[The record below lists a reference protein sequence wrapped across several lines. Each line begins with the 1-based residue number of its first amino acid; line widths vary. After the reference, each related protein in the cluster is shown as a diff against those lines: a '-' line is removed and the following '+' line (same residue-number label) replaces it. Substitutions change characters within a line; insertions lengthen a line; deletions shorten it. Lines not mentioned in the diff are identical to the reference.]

1 MAARGYVVV
10 AFGYRA
16 APAARFPAQVED
28 ARAALA
34 FVRRNADA
42 LGVDTARIALVGASA
57 GAHLALLAAYEPG
70 APRVRAVVNF
80 YGPAD
85 LAAGYR
91 DVPRPDP
98 YDVRRVLRDF
108 LGGPPAAMPARYAAA
123 SPVRWARAGV
133 PPTLHV
139 YGARDHIVKP
149 RFGRELHARLRA
161 AGATSAYLEL
171 PWSEHGFNA
180 LLSGV
185 GGQLSLYYSE
195 RFIAWALAVPP
206 AARPAARH
214 LPIRGPRRRAAYL
227 YITQDR
233 PSARACAAAAVAL
246 PRRRCPL
253 PHRPN

>member
-16 APAARFPAQVED
+16 APAARFPAQLED
-28 ARAALA
+28 VRAALA
-34 FVRRNADA
+34 FVRRNAADF
-42 LGVDTARIALVGASA
+42 GVDADRIALVGASA
-57 GAHLALLAAYEPG
+57 GAHLAMLAAYEPG
-70 APRVRAVVNF
+70 APPVRAVVNY

-108 LGGPPAAMPARYAAA
+108 VGGPPAAMPARYAAA
-123 SPVRWARAGV
+123 SPVRWVRAGV

-139 YGARDHIVKP
+139 YGGRDHIVKP
-149 RFGRELHARLRA
+149 RFGRELHARLRG
-161 AGATSAYLEL
+161 AGATSVYLEL

-195 RFIAWALAVPP
+195 RFLAWALSAP
-206 AARPAARH
+206 AAAPPAARH
-214 LPIRGPRRRAAYL
+214 LPIRGPRPRAAYL
-227 YITQDR
+227 SSHQSR
-233 PSARACAAAAVAL
+233 PAARACAAAAAAP

-253 PHRPN
+253 PHRQH